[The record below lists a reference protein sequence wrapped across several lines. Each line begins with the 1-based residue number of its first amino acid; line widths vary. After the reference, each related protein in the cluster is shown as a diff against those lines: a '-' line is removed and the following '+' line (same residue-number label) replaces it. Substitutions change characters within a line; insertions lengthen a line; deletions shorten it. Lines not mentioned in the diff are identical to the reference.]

1 MTSKI
6 PNASRLASLR
16 DQITAIRAEIER
28 LPQQALPIPDAMDRL
43 DHWIA
48 ENSARF
54 DPSQAAR
61 AFITERGPLGRVLA
75 VQGLKTSENAVATDL
90 APLLCSLFG
99 AEIRERLGAAIQA
112 QTGTPGPRL
121 ADRPRALSSRTE
133 ELERLE
139 IAEER
144 LIRTAEAEGEPLA
157 RRADATPSIVLAP

>member
-6 PNASRLASLR
+6 AAATRLASLR
-16 DQITAIRAEIER
+16 DQIAAIRAEIER
-28 LPQQALPIPDAMDRL
+28 LPQQPLPIPDAMDRL

-61 AFITERGPLGRVLA
+61 AFSTERGPLGRVLA

-90 APLLCSLFG
+90 APLICSLFG
-99 AEIRERLGAAIQA
+99 TEIREKLGAAIQA

-121 ADRPRALSSRTE
+121 ADRPAHEAALRGE
-133 ELERLE
+133 LDNLERQ
-139 IAEER
+139 EEQI
-144 LIRTAEAEGEPLA
+144 IRDSESAGEPLA
-157 RRADATPSIVLAP
+157 RRPDASPAVVLAP